1 MIFDGLD
8 DIPWGE
14 LTYAYN
20 GDCDVPALVR
30 SLLVEEEAFAAADE
44 LLNELFHQG
53 GFVCTAA
60 PAILPFLVEAAGS
73 PRVPCRPA
81 VLEIIALLA
90 ATAAEVA
97 PRWLAPEWPRAW
109 TRARPGL
116 LALLADE
123 NPAVR
128 AAAIRTLGDDGDD
141 PDEVARALLAGWPDP
156 DVSVRTDTLLALG
169 HLAGRLSAAVLPETL
184 VFLREQADGA
194 DVHHAMYAALALA
207 KALPGRPI
215 RPAPILAGL
224 TAGPVALP
232 HSAFAANDPAD
243 VARTVLLGLD
253 GPGGDAVRLAL
264 LASPDQRLRAAAVS
278 AAGDTLTRRRVP
290 GLLTALRGCVGGLD
304 DPARALAILAAH
316 ARREDAPDADLMAAH
331 LEGPAAYVAVWGL
344 AWSGD
349 DRAVPP
355 LARLLTGRKTGFP
368 FHTVRGGRVGFWP
381 REPSLG
387 ELLRPCAPW
396 AGSLVPVIAPH
407 LSAGSAGAFRRALLE
422 ILATWAETRTA
433 DVARVVPELTAL
445 LDHDDR
451 GLAAR
456 ALGEIGPGAAE
467 AVPPLERLLGADE
480 GQVAVEIAWAHFRV
494 TGDPGPALRV
504 LGPRLG
510 DNHHVAR
517 RLGDLGPHAAAH
529 VPTLRLLAGSGDDWT
544 AHEAAHALL
553 KITGEGVHVLMR
565 PVSDLLE
572 GRPSAVAPAAARALT
587 GVGELSRG
595 HLAIIRAVLAD
606 DRRHSDRGGVA
617 AISEDLE
624 LRALLAERLRQEGG
638 TSPARPA
645 L

>member
-1 MIFDGLD
+1 MIFDGID

-14 LTYAYN
+14 LTYAYD

-90 ATAAEVA
+90 GTAAEVA

-128 AAAIRTLGDDGDD
+128 AAAIQALGDDGDD
-141 PDEVARALLAGWPDP
+141 PDEVARALLARWPDP

-184 VFLREQADGA
+184 IFLREQADGP
-194 DVHHAMYAALALA
+194 DVHHAMDAALALA

-215 RPAPILAGL
+215 RPAPIIAGL
-224 TAGPVALP
+224 TAEPVAPP
-232 HSAFAANDPAD
+232 H
-243 VARTVLLGLD
+243 VAERVLYGLD

-264 LASPDQRLRAAAVS
+264 LASPDRRLRAAAVS

-290 GLLTALRGCVGGLD
+290 GLLTAVRGCVGGLD

-316 ARREDAPDADLMAAH
+316 ARREDATDADLMAAH
-331 LEGPAAYVAVWGL
+331 LDGPAAYIALWGL

-349 DRAVPP
+349 DRAVPR

-368 FHTVRGGRVGFWP
+368 LHTVHAERHRFWP

-407 LSAGSAGAFRRALLE
+407 LRPGSAGDFRRALLE
-422 ILATWAETRTA
+422 TLATWAATRAA
-433 DVARVVPELTAL
+433 DVAGVVPELTAL

-451 GLAAR
+451 ALAAR
-456 ALGEIGPGAAE
+456 VLGEIGPGAAP
-467 AVPPLERLLGADE
+467 AVPGLERLLGAGD
-480 GQVAVEIAWAHFRV
+480 GGAAVEIAWAHFRV
-494 TGDPGPALRV
+494 TGDPGPALHI

-510 DNHHVAR
+510 DDHHVAR

-553 KITGEGVHVLMR
+553 KITGEGVHALMR

-638 TSPARPA
+638 TRPARPA
-645 L
+645 P